1 MPRPSL
7 NPPHEQHRP
16 AGRRPALLV
25 AVGLAALGLAGGAC
39 AQAPVPSPS
48 PALDAL
54 AQARAQGCGGRAGIA
69 APWRRVPALDDAARR
84 VAAGAPPLQAARE
97 AGYRSR
103 ALFQVRFSG
112 YRDAA
117 ALAQAMRTRHCQALM
132 DPRLTDAGLH
142 RQGDTQWVLLS
153 APFDPPSPQDAPAI
167 AAEALRLVNEARAR
181 PRRCGD
187 RSFDPAPP
195 LRLVPTLERAA
206 SAHAQ
211 DMARRSY
218 LEHRAPDG
226 STPGDRATRAGYA
239 WQAVGENIA
248 SGVFSAREAVDG
260 WLHSPGH
267 CANLMQP
274 NFTEMGL
281 AFSVNADSEAGIY
294 WAQTL
299 ARPRQPSAR

>member
-1 MPRPSL
+1 MSLPSPCPL
-7 NPPHEQHRP
+7 PW
-16 AGRRPALLV
+16 PALQR
-25 AVGLAALGLAGGAC
+25 LALLALIAMAGVPSAL
-39 AQAPVPSPS
+39 AQAPAS
-48 PALDAL
+48 ALDAL
-54 AQARAQGCGGRAGIA
+54 AQARAQGCDGRPGVT
-69 APWRRVPALDDAARR
+69 APWRRVAALDEAARR
-84 VAAGAPPLQAARE
+84 VATGVAPMQAARD
-97 AGYRSR
+97 AGYRAR

-112 YRDAA
+112 YRDAK
-117 ALAQAMRTRHCQALM
+117 ALAQAMRTRHCPALT
-132 DPRLTDAGLH
+132 DARLTDVGLH
-142 RQGDTQWVLLS
+142 RQGDTQWILLS
-153 APFDPPSPQDAPAI
+153 APFDPPAPQDAPAI

-187 RSFDPAPP
+187 RAFDPAPP
-195 LRLVPTLERAA
+195 LRLDPTLERAA
-206 SAHAQ
+206 AAHAQ

-226 STPGDRATRAGYA
+226 STPGDRATRAGYR

-260 WLHSPGH
+260 WLGSPGH

-281 AFSVNADSEAGIY
+281 AFSVDIDSQAGIY

-299 ARPRQPSAR
+299 ARPR

>member
-1 MPRPSL
+1 MSLPSPCPL
-7 NPPHEQHRP
+7 PW
-16 AGRRPALLV
+16 PALQR
-25 AVGLAALGLAGGAC
+25 LALLALIAMAGVPSAL
-39 AQAPVPSPS
+39 AQAPAS
-48 PALDAL
+48 ALDAL
-54 AQARAQGCGGRAGIA
+54 AQARAQGCDGRPGVT
-69 APWRRVPALDDAARR
+69 APWRRVAALDEAARR
-84 VAAGAPPLQAARE
+84 VATGVAPMQAARD
-97 AGYRSR
+97 AGYRAR

-112 YRDAA
+112 YRDAK
-117 ALAQAMRTRHCQALM
+117 ALAQAMRTRHCQALT
-132 DPRLTDAGLH
+132 DARLTEVGLH

-187 RSFDPAPP
+187 RAFDPASP
-195 LRLVPTLERAA
+195 LRLDPTLERAA
-206 SAHAQ
+206 AAHAQ

-226 STPGDRATRAGYA
+226 STPGDRATRAGYR

-260 WLHSPGH
+260 WLGSPGH

-281 AFSVNADSEAGIY
+281 AFSVDIDSQAGIY

-299 ARPRQPSAR
+299 ARPR